1 MAKNKPAQGK
11 TFEPTIPAP
20 VRQGLR
26 EQQYAEGKT
35 IRNTCSRVSHADW
48 KAPAD
53 RADPIEILEGSNKG
67 RLPELIP
74 VRYGRMI
81 PSPFV
86 FFRGA
91 AAIMAA
97 DLAHTP
103 VTGIRVQSCG
113 DAHLMNFGVFAT
125 PERHVIFDIN
135 DFDET
140 LPAPW
145 EWDIKRL
152 ATSFLIASRS
162 NGFSEAGARKTALA
176 SVRSYRGRMAEF
188 AQMRALDVW
197 YTRLD
202 METILPSIKDQEA
215 QKRLQRRLQKAQAS
229 EVHEVDFPK
238 LVTLESGEPTI
249 RDNPPLIYHLREQ
262 RAPEFE
268 ARVADAFARYRE
280 SLPDERRVLLDR
292 YQRKDLAIKVVGVG
306 SVGTLCAVIL
316 MMADV
321 DDPLFLQVKEAGMSV
336 LEPHAGKS
344 IYANHGQ
351 RVVDGERLMQS
362 ASDIFLGW
370 TENREGR
377 HFYVRQLHDM
387 KIKMPVELFT
397 LKVMVQYAEYCG
409 WALARAHARA
419 GQPALIAGYL
429 GKGDQFDEAVADF
442 AIRYAEQNECDYEA
456 LVRAVRQG
464 RIEVYTES

>member
-1 MAKNKPAQGK
+1 MAVQ
-11 TFEPTIPAP
+11 
-20 VRQGLR
+20 RSR
-26 EQQYAEGKT
+26 EQLYTEGKT
-35 IRNTCSRVSHADW
+35 IRDTCPRLSHAGW
-48 KAPAD
+48 KPAAD
-53 RADPIEILEGSNKG
+53 RSDPIDILEASNKG

-86 FFRGA
+86 FYRGA

-103 VTGIRVQSCG
+103 NTGIRVQSCG
-113 DAHLMNFGVFAT
+113 DAHLMNFGAFAT
-125 PERHVIFDIN
+125 PERRVVFDIN

-145 EWDIKRL
+145 EWDVKRL

-162 NGFSEAGARKTALA
+162 NGFSESAARKTAL
-176 SVRSYRGRMAEF
+176 SCIRSYRERMAEF
-188 AQMRALDVW
+188 AQMRALEVW
-197 YTRLD
+197 YSRLD
-202 METILPSIKDQEA
+202 LETILPSIKDQEA
-215 QKRLQRRLQKAQAS
+215 QKRLERRVQKAEAS
-229 EVHEVDFPK
+229 DTHEVDFPK
-238 LVTLESGEPTI
+238 LVTVENGEPTI

-262 RAPEFE
+262 AGPEFE

-306 SVGTLCAVIL
+306 SVGTFCAVVL
-316 MMADV
+316 LMADV
-321 DDPLFLQVKEAGMSV
+321 DDPLFLQVKEAGTSV
-336 LEPHAGKS
+336 LEPYAGKS

-351 RVVDGERLMQS
+351 RVVTGERLMQS
-362 ASDIFLGW
+362 ASDLFLGW
-370 TENREGR
+370 TEGREGR

-387 KIKMPVELFT
+387 KIKLLVELFT

-419 GQPALIAGYL
+419 GQPSLIAGYL

-442 AIRYAEQNECDYEA
+442 ATAYAQQNERDYKA
-456 LVRAVRQG
+456 LVRAARLG
-464 RIEVYTES
+464 RIEVQTEN

>member
-1 MAKNKPAQGK
+1 MAKNKRLRGKVDKPVSPAV
-11 TFEPTIPAP
+11 
-20 VRQGLR
+20 VRQRSR
-26 EQQYAEGKT
+26 EQQYAEGKA
-35 IRNTCSRVSHADW
+35 IRDTCPRLNHADW
-48 KAPAD
+48 KPPAD
-53 RADPIEILEGSNKG
+53 RVDPIEILEASNKG

-86 FFRGA
+86 FYRGA

-97 DLAHTP
+97 DLARTP
-103 VTGIRVQSCG
+103 ATGIRVQACG
-113 DAHLMNFGVFAT
+113 DAHLMNFGAFAT
-125 PERHVIFDIN
+125 PERRVIFDIN

-145 EWDIKRL
+145 EWDVKRL

-162 NGFSEAGARKTALA
+162 NGFSEADARKTALCC
-176 SVRSYRGRMAEF
+176 VRSYRERMAEF
-188 AQMRALDVW
+188 AQMRTLEVW
-197 YTRLD
+197 YARLD
-202 METILPSIKDQEA
+202 LETILPRIKDQEA
-215 QKRLQRRLQKAQAS
+215 QKRLQRRVQKAEAS
-229 EVHEVDFPK
+229 DVLEVDFPK
-238 LVTLESGEPTI
+238 LVSVENGEPTI

-262 RAPEFE
+262 AGPEFE

-306 SVGTLCAVIL
+306 SVGTFCAVIL

-321 DDPLFLQVKEAGMSV
+321 DDPLFLQVKEAGTSV
-336 LEPHAGKS
+336 LEPYAGKS

-351 RVVDGERLMQS
+351 RVVAGLRLMQS
-362 ASDIFLGW
+362 ASDLFLGW
-370 TENREGR
+370 TEGREGR

-387 KIKMPVELFT
+387 KIKMLVELFT
-397 LKVMVQYAEYCG
+397 FKVMIQYAEYCG

-429 GKGDQFDEAVADF
+429 GKADQFDEAVADF
-442 AIRYAEQNECDYEA
+442 ATAYAGQNESDYKA

-464 RIEVYTES
+464 RIEVFTES

>member
-1 MAKNKPAQGK
+1 
-11 TFEPTIPAP
+11 
-20 VRQGLR
+20 
-26 EQQYAEGKT
+26 
-35 IRNTCSRVSHADW
+35 
-48 KAPAD
+48 
-53 RADPIEILEGSNKG
+53 
-67 RLPELIP
+67 
-74 VRYGRMI
+74 MI

-86 FFRGA
+86 FYRGA

-103 VTGIRVQSCG
+103 ATGIRVQSCG
-113 DAHLMNFGVFAT
+113 DAHLMNFGAFAT
-125 PERHVIFDIN
+125 PERRVIFDIN

-145 EWDIKRL
+145 EWDVKRL

-162 NGFSEAGARKTALA
+162 NGFSEADARKTALCC
-176 SVRSYRGRMAEF
+176 VRSYRERMAEF
-188 AQMRALDVW
+188 AQMRTLEVW
-197 YTRLD
+197 YARLD
-202 METILPSIKDQEA
+202 LETILPRIKDQEA
-215 QKRLQRRLQKAQAS
+215 QKRLQRRVQKAEAS
-229 EVHEVDFPK
+229 DVLEVDFPK
-238 LVTLESGEPTI
+238 LVSVENGEPTI

-262 RAPEFE
+262 AGPEFE

-306 SVGTLCAVIL
+306 SVGTFCAVIL

-321 DDPLFLQVKEAGMSV
+321 DDPLFLQVKEAGTSV
-336 LEPHAGKS
+336 LEPYAGKS

-351 RVVDGERLMQS
+351 RVVAGLRLMQS
-362 ASDIFLGW
+362 ASDLFLGW
-370 TENREGR
+370 TEGREGR

-387 KIKMPVELFT
+387 KIKLLVELFT
-397 LKVMVQYAEYCG
+397 LKVMIQYAEYCG

-429 GKGDQFDEAVADF
+429 GKADQFDEAVADF
-442 AIRYAEQNECDYEA
+442 ATAYAGQNESDYKA

-464 RIEVYTES
+464 RIEVFTES

>member
-1 MAKNKPAQGK
+1 MAKNKRIRGK
-11 TFEPTIPAP
+11 VDKVASPP
-20 VRQGLR
+20 VVGYRSR
-26 EQQYAEGKT
+26 DQQYAEGKAL
-35 IRNTCSRVSHADW
+35 RDTCPRVSHADW
-48 KAPAD
+48 KPPAD
-53 RADPIEILEGSNKG
+53 RVNTIEMLEASNKG

-103 VTGIRVQSCG
+103 TTGVRVQSCG
-113 DAHLMNFGVFAT
+113 DAHLMNFGAFAT
-125 PERHVIFDIN
+125 PERRMIFDIN

-145 EWDIKRL
+145 EWDVKRL

-162 NGFSEAGARKTALA
+162 NGFSEADARKAALRC
-176 SVRSYRGRMAEF
+176 VRSYRERMAEF
-188 AQMRALDVW
+188 AQMRTLEVW
-197 YTRLD
+197 YARLD
-202 METILPSIKDQEA
+202 LETILPSIKDQEA
-215 QKRLQRRLQKAQAS
+215 QKRLERRVQKAEAS

-238 LVTLESGEPTI
+238 LVTVEKGEPKI
-249 RDNPPLIYHLREQ
+249 RDNPPLIYHLSEQ
-262 RAPEFE
+262 AGPKFE

-292 YQRKDLAIKVVGVG
+292 YQRKDLAMKVVGVG
-306 SVGTLCAVIL
+306 SVGTFCAVTL

-336 LEPHAGKS
+336 LEPYAGKS
-344 IYANHGQ
+344 MYANHGQ
-351 RVVDGERLMQS
+351 RVVTGQRLMQS
-362 ASDIFLGW
+362 ASDMFLGW
-370 TENREGR
+370 TEGREGR
-377 HFYVRQLHDM
+377 HFYIRQLHDM
-387 KIKMPVELFT
+387 KIKLLVELFT
-397 LKVMVQYAEYCG
+397 PSVMVQYAEYCG

-419 GQPALIAGYL
+419 GQPAMIAGYL
-429 GKGDQFDEAVADF
+429 GKGDQFEEALADF
-442 AIRYAEQNECDYEA
+442 ATAYAQQNELDYKA
-456 LVRAVRQG
+456 LVRAAQQG

>member
-1 MAKNKPAQGK
+1 MAKNKRIRNKVDKPAS
-11 TFEPTIPAP
+11 PT
-20 VRQGLR
+20 VVQQRSR
-26 EQQYAEGKT
+26 EQQYAEGKA
-35 IRNTCSRVSHADW
+35 IRDTCPRESHAGW
-48 KAPAD
+48 KPPAD
-53 RADPIEILEGSNKG
+53 RSDPIDILESSNKG

-103 VTGIRVQSCG
+103 TTGIRVQSCG
-113 DAHLMNFGVFAT
+113 DAHLMNFGAFAT
-125 PERHVIFDIN
+125 PERRLIFDIN

-162 NGFSEAGARKTALA
+162 NGFSEADARKTVLRC
-176 SVRSYRGRMAEF
+176 VRSYRERMTEF
-188 AQMRALDVW
+188 AQMRTLEVW
-197 YTRLD
+197 YARLD
-202 METILPSIKDQEA
+202 LETILPSIKDQET
-215 QKRLQRRLQKAQAS
+215 QKRLERRVQKAEAS
-229 EVHEVDFPK
+229 DTHEVDFPK
-238 LVTLESGEPTI
+238 LVTMENGEPTI

-262 RAPEFE
+262 AGPEFE
-268 ARVADAFARYRE
+268 SRVADAFVRYRE

-306 SVGTLCAVIL
+306 SVGTFCAVML

-321 DDPLFLQVKEAGMSV
+321 DDPLFLQIKEAGTSV
-336 LEPHAGKS
+336 LEPYAGKS

-351 RVVDGERLMQS
+351 RVVTGQRLMQS
-362 ASDIFLGW
+362 ASDMFLGW
-370 TENREGR
+370 TEGREGR

-387 KIKMPVELFT
+387 KIKLLVELFT
-397 LKVMVQYAEYCG
+397 LSVMVQYAEYCG

-419 GQPALIAGYL
+419 GQPSLISGYL

-442 AIRYAEQNECDYEA
+442 ATAYARQNELDFKA
-456 LVRAVRQG
+456 LVRAARQG

>member
-1 MAKNKPAQGK
+1 M
-11 TFEPTIPAP
+11 
-20 VRQGLR
+20 VRQRSR
-26 EQQYAEGKT
+26 EQLYAEGKA
-35 IRNTCSRVSHADW
+35 IRDTCPRESHADW
-48 KAPAD
+48 KPPAD
-53 RADPIEILEGSNKG
+53 RSDPIEILEASNKG

-103 VTGIRVQSCG
+103 ATGIRVQSCG
-113 DAHLMNFGVFAT
+113 DAHLMNFGAFAT
-125 PERHVIFDIN
+125 PERRVIFDIN

-145 EWDIKRL
+145 EWDVKRL

-162 NGFSEAGARKTALA
+162 NGFSEADARKTALCC
-176 SVRSYRGRMAEF
+176 VRSYRERMAEF
-188 AQMRALDVW
+188 AQMRTLEVW
-197 YTRLD
+197 YARLD
-202 METILPSIKDQEA
+202 LETILPSIKDQEA
-215 QKRLQRRLQKAQAS
+215 QKRLERRVQKAEAS
-229 EVHEVDFPK
+229 DMHEVDFPK
-238 LVTLESGEPTI
+238 LVSVENGEPTI

-262 RAPEFE
+262 AGPEFE
-268 ARVADAFARYRE
+268 SRVADAFARYRE

-292 YQRKDLAIKVVGVG
+292 YQRKDLAMKVVGVG
-306 SVGTLCAVIL
+306 SVGTFCAVVL

-321 DDPLFLQVKEAGMSV
+321 DDPLFLQVKEAGTSV
-336 LEPHAGKS
+336 LEPYAGKS

-351 RVVDGERLMQS
+351 RVVNGLRLMQS
-362 ASDIFLGW
+362 ASDLFLGW
-370 TENREGR
+370 TEGREGR

-387 KIKMPVELFT
+387 KIKLLVELFT

-442 AIRYAEQNECDYEA
+442 ATAYA
-456 LVRAVRQG
+456 RAERA
-464 RIEVYTES
+464 RL

>member
-1 MAKNKPAQGK
+1 MAKNKRLRGKADKPAS
-11 TFEPTIPAP
+11 PAV
-20 VRQGLR
+20 VRQRSR
-26 EQQYAEGKT
+26 EQLYTEGKA
-35 IRNTCSRVSHADW
+35 IRDTCPRLSHADW
-48 KAPAD
+48 KPPAD
-53 RADPIEILEGSNKG
+53 RADPIEILEASNKG

-86 FFRGA
+86 FYRGA

-103 VTGIRVQSCG
+103 TTGIRVQACG
-113 DAHLMNFGVFAT
+113 DAHLMNFGAFAT
-125 PERHVIFDIN
+125 PERRVIFDIN

-145 EWDIKRL
+145 EWDVKRL

-162 NGFSEAGARKTALA
+162 NGFSEAAARKTALA
-176 SVRSYRGRMAEF
+176 CVRSYRERMAEF
-188 AQMRALDVW
+188 AQMRTLEVW
-197 YTRLD
+197 YARLD
-202 METILPSIKDQEA
+202 LETILPSIKDQEA
-215 QKRLQRRLQKAQAS
+215 QKRLQRRVQKAEAS
-229 EVHEVDFPK
+229 DVLEADFPK
-238 LVTLESGEPTI
+238 LVSVENGEPTI

-262 RAPEFE
+262 AGPEFE

-306 SVGTLCAVIL
+306 SVGTFCAVML

-321 DDPLFLQVKEAGMSV
+321 DDPLFLQVKEAGPSV
-336 LEPHAGKS
+336 LEPYAGKS

-351 RVVDGERLMQS
+351 RVVAGLRLMQS
-362 ASDIFLGW
+362 ASDLFLGW
-370 TENREGR
+370 TEGREGR

-387 KIKMPVELFT
+387 KIKLLVELFT
-397 LKVMVQYAEYCG
+397 LKRDGPVRGVLRLG
-409 WALARAHARA
+409 VGA
-419 GQPALIAGYL
+419 GT
-429 GKGDQFDEAVADF
+429 
-442 AIRYAEQNECDYEA
+442 
-456 LVRAVRQG
+456 RQG
-464 RIEVYTES
+464 RPTRP

>member
-1 MAKNKPAQGK
+1 MDKPAS
-11 TFEPTIPAP
+11 PAV
-20 VRQGLR
+20 VRQRSR
-26 EQQYAEGKT
+26 EQLYTDGKA
-35 IRNTCSRVSHADW
+35 IRDSCPRASHADW
-48 KAPAD
+48 KPPAD
-53 RADPIEILEGSNKG
+53 RPDPIEILEASNKG

-74 VRYGRMI
+74 LRYGRMI

-103 VTGIRVQSCG
+103 ATGIRVQVCG

-125 PERHVIFDIN
+125 PERRVIFDIN

-145 EWDIKRL
+145 EWDVKRL
-152 ATSFLIASRS
+152 ATSFLIASLS
-162 NGFSEAGARKTALA
+162 NGFSESAARKTALCC
-176 SVRSYRGRMAEF
+176 VRSYRERMAEF
-188 AQMRALDVW
+188 AQMRTLEVW
-197 YTRLD
+197 YARLD
-202 METILPSIKDQEA
+202 LETILPSIKDQEA
-215 QKRLQRRLQKAQAS
+215 QKRLQRREQKAEAS
-229 EVHEVDFPK
+229 DVLETDFPK
-238 LVTLESGEPTI
+238 LVSVGNGEPTI
-249 RDNPPLIYHLREQ
+249 RDNPPLIYHVREKDG
-262 RAPEFE
+262 PEFE

-292 YQRKDLAIKVVGVG
+292 FQRKDFAMKVVGVG
-306 SVGTLCAVIL
+306 SVGTFCAVML

-321 DDPLFLQVKEAGMSV
+321 DDPLFLQIKEAGTSV
-336 LEPHAGKS
+336 LEPYAGKS
-344 IYANHGQ
+344 VYANHGQ
-351 RVVDGERLMQS
+351 RVVTGLRLMQS
-362 ASDIFLGW
+362 ASDLFLGW
-370 TENREGR
+370 AEGRKGR

-387 KIKMPVELFT
+387 KIKLLVELFT

-442 AIRYAEQNECDYEA
+442 ATAYAQQNERDYKA
-456 LVRAVRQG
+456 LVQAARQG

>member
-1 MAKNKPAQGK
+1 
-11 TFEPTIPAP
+11 
-20 VRQGLR
+20 VRKGSR
-26 EQQYAEGKT
+26 EQQRAEGKT
-35 IRNTCSRVSHADW
+35 IRNSCPRVSHAVW
-48 KAPAD
+48 KPPTD
-53 RADPIEILEGSNKG
+53 RSDPIEILEASNKG

-103 VTGIRVQSCG
+103 STGIRVQVCG
-113 DAHLMNFGVFAT
+113 DAHLMNFGWFAT
-125 PERHVIFDIN
+125 PERRVIFDIN

-162 NGFSEAGARKTALA
+162 NGFSESAARKTALCC
-176 SVRSYRGRMAEF
+176 VRSYRERMAEF
-188 AQMRALDVW
+188 AQMRTLEVW
-197 YTRLD
+197 YARLGL
-202 METILPSIKDQEA
+202 ETILPSIKDQEA
-215 QKRLQRRLQKAQAS
+215 QKRLQGRVQKAEAS
-229 EVHEVDFPK
+229 DVLEVDFPK
-238 LVTLESGEPTI
+238 LVSVENGEPKI
-249 RDNPPLIYHLREQ
+249 RDNPPLIYHVREKDGL
-262 RAPEFE
+262 EFE
-268 ARVADAFARYRE
+268 ARVADAFGRYRE

-306 SVGTLCAVIL
+306 SVGTFCAVML

-321 DDPLFLQVKEAGMSV
+321 DDPLFLQVKEAGPSV
-336 LEPHAGKS
+336 LEPYAGKS
-344 IYANHGQ
+344 TYANHGQ
-351 RVVDGERLMQS
+351 RVVTGLRLMQS
-362 ASDIFLGW
+362 ASDLFLGW
-370 TENREGR
+370 TEGREGR

-387 KIKMPVELFT
+387 KIKMLVELFT
-397 LKVMVQYAEYCG
+397 PSVMVQYAEYCG
-409 WALARAHARA
+409 WVLARAHARA
-419 GQPALIAGYL
+419 GQPSLIAGYL

-442 AIRYAEQNECDYEA
+442 AIVYAQQNERDYKA
-456 LVRAVRQG
+456 LVRAARQG
-464 RIEVYTES
+464 RIEVYSES